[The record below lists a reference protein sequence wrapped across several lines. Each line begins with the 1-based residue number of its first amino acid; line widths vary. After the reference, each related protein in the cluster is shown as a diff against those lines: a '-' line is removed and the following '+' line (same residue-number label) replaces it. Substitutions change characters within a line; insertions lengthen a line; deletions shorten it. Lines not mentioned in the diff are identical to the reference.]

1 MMAGFSPPPE
11 PQVYIEEKPKEE
23 EEDGHSDGGS
33 TTPSHSA
40 TTSISTSSLDRDMAK
55 CSLTSEEETEKSP
68 ALKKHISQNPSH
80 SSHPVP
86 SGHAYPPCNHHT
98 TH

>member
-1 MMAGFSPPPE
+1 MAGFSPPPE
-11 PQVYIEEKPKEE
+11 PQVYEEKHKE
-23 EEDGHSDGGS
+23 EEDGRSDGGS

-68 ALKKHISQNPSH
+68 AQNKKHLLKIHQHHQDTPILR
-80 SSHPVP
+80 
-86 SGHAYPPCNHHT
+86 ATITPPT
-98 TH
+98 DDQI

>member
-1 MMAGFSPPPE
+1 MMAGFSPPPG
-11 PQVYIEEKPKEE
+11 PQVYNEEKQEG
-23 EEDGHSDGGS
+23 EEDGHSDGES

-68 ALKKHISQNPSH
+68 APKKHSQNPPILKHLPSSGH
-80 SSHPVP
+80 SHP
-86 SGHAYPPCNHHT
+86 HHT
-98 TH
+98 SH